1 MAKSKKKYKTSNPRI
16 SENLVDYIKFIVE
29 RYKEEYEINL
39 EFTEASNL
47 LAKRAKKE
55 RLFKWIQVN
64 TRVFT

>member
-1 MAKSKKKYKTSNPRI
+1 MAKPKKKYKTSNPRI
-16 SENLVDYIKFIVE
+16 SENLVNYIKFIVE

-55 RLFKWIQVN
+55 RLFK
-64 TRVFT
+64 